1 MSTFDEYAALARRL
15 AAHRRENDRDTASE
29 AARRRTLHATLDQ
42 LGHRLAAQGHR
53 LDQLGRAI
61 GVPPPAASSAAT
73 APGSPAAVVSG
84 SPAATAPGSPAA
96 AAPGS
101 PAATASGSPAAAA
114 PGPSAAVA
122 SGLPAAGGP
131 SAVTASGP
139 PATGV
144 SGPVAPVGAAV
155 PGPPAGPSGPGP
167 TGGPASGGD
176 PAAALAEA
184 QRLAEEADRLLAH
197 TEAVAHRPPLLP
209 TWSPPARA
217 LVVYVGCALAG
228 VVLMLAMVVAS
239 DLAVVGLGALY
250 AATCAGLPVLSF
262 LAGYLV
268 LGRWGRPVLGS
279 EAPPRFAPLGFVVC
293 ALLVPLAYCA
303 YLLAFRLLP

>member
-73 APGSPAAVVSG
+73 APGSPAAGV
-84 SPAATAPGSPAA
+84 
-96 AAPGS
+96 
-101 PAATASGSPAAAA
+101 SGSPAAAA
-114 PGPSAAVA
+114 PGPSAATV

-131 SAVTASGP
+131 SAGTASGP
-139 PATGV
+139 PAAGV
-144 SGPVAPVGAAV
+144 SGSVAAVGAAV

-176 PAAALAEA
+176 PAVALAET
-184 QRLAEEADRLLAH
+184 QRLAEEADRFLAH

-268 LGRWGRPVLGS
+268 LGRWGRPALGS